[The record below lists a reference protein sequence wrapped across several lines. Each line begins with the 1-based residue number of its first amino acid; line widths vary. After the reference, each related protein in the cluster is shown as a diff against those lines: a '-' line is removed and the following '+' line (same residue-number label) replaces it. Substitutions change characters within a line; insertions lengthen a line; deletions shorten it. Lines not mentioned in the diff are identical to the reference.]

1 MAVSKKLEIY
11 TDGAC
16 SGNGN
21 KSGLSAGGYSVV
33 VVKDDEISITK
44 GFSKVGTTNNEME
57 LMGVLTAIKLANSV
71 IERNDEFSIEIYS
84 DSSYVVNSIN
94 LWMAGWAKNNWIK
107 PSDKKPPEN
116 LEIMQEIYSLMEFKQ
131 NKIKITK
138 VKGHSGNE
146 FNEIADKIAVA
157 YRDRAKVE
165 LERTKK

>member
-1 MAVSKKLEIY
+1 MAVFKRLEIY

-21 KSGLSAGGYSVV
+21 KDGLSAGGYSVV
-33 VVKDDEISITK
+33 VVKDGAISISK
-44 GFSKVGTTNNEME
+44 GFSKIGTTNNEME
-57 LMGVLTAIKLANSV
+57 LMGVLTAIRLANSV
-71 IERNDEFSIEIYS
+71 IERSDEFSVDIYS

-116 LEIMQEIYSLMEFKQ
+116 LEIMKEIYSLMEFNQ
-131 NKIKITK
+131 NKIKINK
-138 VKGHSGNE
+138 VKGHSGNK
-146 FNEIADKIAVA
+146 FNEVADKIAVF
-157 YRDRAKVE
+157 YRDEAKVE